1 MGNYTEKKIALVG
14 SGLIGAGW
22 AIHFLFHGQK
32 HICLYDTMPESLTRA
47 RERIDEGLQWFV
59 DNGTMT
65 PERKTE
71 CMSIPVYTTDMAE
84 AVADADFILEN
95 GPENLGIK
103 QSILANIEAN
113 CSNEA
118 IISSSTSAIMIREI
132 AANAKRP
139 QRVIG
144 AHPYLPVYLLPL
156 VEIVVDEEVEQRYLD
171 TLVDFMR
178 SVGKKPVVLKKDSP
192 GYIGTRLMNVICRE
206 AVSMLYDGVCSVE
219 DLDTAFTFGPGLRYA
234 LMGPFM
240 VYQLTGGDY
249 GIRGLFDGHFYGRKP
264 GEPMKKE
271 DQPKKTVM
279 QTLCNW
285 TEYPPEVGYYMVTG
299 LPDEVEKIMADRGW
313 TNADLAEFR
322 DKGLLEL
329 LKYHN
334 LL

>member
-1 MGNYTEKKIALVG
+1 MGTYSEKKIALVG
-14 SGLIGAGW
+14 AGLIGAGW
-22 AIHFLFHGQK
+22 AIQFLYHGQK
-32 HICLYDTMPESLTRA
+32 HICLYDPMPESLVRA
-47 RERIDEGLQWFV
+47 KERIAEGLQWFV
-59 DNGTMT
+59 DNGVLS
-65 PERKTE
+65 PEKFE
-71 CMSIPVYTTDMAE
+71 EYMAIPKYTNNLAE

-95 GPENLGIK
+95 GPENLAIK
-103 QSILANIEAN
+103 QSILASVEEL
-113 CSNEA
+113 CSDEA

-156 VEIVVDEEVEQRYLD
+156 VEIVIDEEVEQKYLD

-249 GIRGLFDGHFYGRKP
+249 GIRGLFDGRFYGKTP
-264 GEPMKKE
+264 GSNEKVE
-271 DQPKKTVM
+271 SGTKKTVM
-279 QTLCNW
+279 ETLCNW
-285 TEYPPEVGYYMVTG
+285 TSYPPEVGYYMVTG
-299 LPDEVEKIMADRGW
+299 LSDEVERIMADRNW
-313 TNADLAEFR
+313 TNKDLMEFR
-322 DKGLLEL
+322 DKGLLQL
-329 LKYHN
+329 LKYHE

>member
-1 MGNYTEKKIALVG
+1 MGIYSEKKIALVG
-14 SGLIGAGW
+14 AGLIGAGW
-22 AIHFLFHGQK
+22 AIQFLYHGQK
-32 HICLYDTMPESLTRA
+32 HICLYDPMPEALERA
-47 RERIDEGLQWFV
+47 KERINEGLQWFV
-59 DNGTMT
+59 DNGALSR
-65 PERKTE
+65 EKHAE
-71 CMSIPVYTTDMAE
+71 YLAIPTFTTNLAE

-95 GPENLGIK
+95 GPENLAIK
-103 QSILANIEAN
+103 QSILADVEAI
-113 CSNEA
+113 CSDEA

-156 VEIVVDEEVEQRYLD
+156 VEIVIDEDVEQKYLD

-249 GIRGLFDGHFYGRKP
+249 GIRGVFDGRFYGKKP
-264 GEPMKKE
+264 GS
-271 DQPKKTVM
+271 DQKVESGTKKTVM

-285 TEYPPEVGYYMVTG
+285 TEYPPEVGRYMITG
-299 LPDEVEKIMADRGW
+299 LSDEVEQMMADRNW
-313 TNADLAEFR
+313 TNKDLMEFR

-329 LKYHN
+329 LKYHD

>member
-1 MGNYTEKKIALVG
+1 MGKYSDKKIAMVG

-22 AIHFLFHGQK
+22 AIQFLFHGQK
-32 HICLYDTMPESLTRA
+32 NLCLYDPAPESLARA

-59 DNGTMT
+59 DNGVLPQEKHAEYMA
-65 PERKTE
+65 
-71 CMSIPVYTTDMAE
+71 IPTFTTDLAE
-84 AVADADFILEN
+84 AAGDADFILEN
-95 GPENLGIK
+95 GPENLSIK
-103 QSILANIEAN
+103 QSILANIEAV
-113 CSNEA
+113 CPDEA

-156 VEIVVDEEVEQRYLD
+156 VEIVIDEKVEQNYLD

-206 AVSMLYDGVCSVE
+206 SVSMLVDGVCTVE

-249 GIRGLFDGHFYGRKP
+249 GIRGLFGGRMNGKTDNSNEKATS
-264 GEPMKKE
+264 GT
-271 DQPKKTVM
+271 KKTVM

-285 TEYPPEVGYYMVTG
+285 TEYPPEAGYYMVTG
-299 LPDEVEKIMADRGW
+299 LPEEVDHMMEDHNW
-313 TNADLAEFR
+313 TNKTLMEFR

-329 LKYHN
+329 LKYHQ